1 MLSVHTKLFGPLYK
15 FSKGHGAKFVLG
27 SPVKVENMNSFD
39 NPGEGD
45 QNNPRQAEIEQKKL
59 DIACYKHSLELN
71 RIALSKTIWDIRNYC
86 FTNAQN
92 DPLLCPPRDNP
103 YKSQRS
109 CTVI

>member
-1 MLSVHTKLFGPLYK
+1 MVNCFSSQFYCFIVYDEIHTRLHAFIMNLP
-15 FSKGHGAKFVLG
+15 HR
-27 SPVKVENMNSFD
+27 NMNSFD